1 MKTSLSHFLQ
11 WKLHL
16 YLYLTFGWTAA
27 KTLIFCLGR
36 IYFLLNQEEKK
47 GIEKAVIEV
56 IGRRRP
62 AEETKRITKKVFDG
76 IFSHYY
82 EKIFIAFEEP
92 GSAARFLKEKIVS
105 SDLVKLDEKL
115 AQGRGVIIVTGH
127 YGAIEYIPTLLAVN
141 HLPVSM
147 IARFKSE
154 QLKRRVYTQAEKY
167 HIKLIDAEQRG
178 NVIGAAISEL
188 RKNRILVTQCD
199 EIEEWR
205 PSAKEKISFL
215 GRVTGLDR
223 TLNTIHKRTGAE
235 VVFAVIHRHNLLEYR
250 FIARGYEEMLRV
262 LQEGSQQ
269 SVGKTVLKFLEQCI
283 YVHPEQWYQWKK
295 YGEIRPP
302 VLENR
307 YDLDVD
313 LSRLRLR
320 PFLENVS

>member
-1 MKTSLSHFLQ
+1 
-11 WKLHL
+11 
-16 YLYLTFGWTAA
+16 
-27 KTLIFCLGR
+27 
-36 IYFLLNQEEKK
+36 
-47 GIEKAVIEV
+47 
-56 IGRRRP
+56 
-62 AEETKRITKKVFDG
+62 
-76 IFSHYY
+76 
-82 EKIFIAFEEP
+82 
-92 GSAARFLKEKIVS
+92 
-105 SDLVKLDEKL
+105 
-115 AQGRGVIIVTGH
+115 
-127 YGAIEYIPTLLAVN
+127 
-141 HLPVSM
+141 LPVSM